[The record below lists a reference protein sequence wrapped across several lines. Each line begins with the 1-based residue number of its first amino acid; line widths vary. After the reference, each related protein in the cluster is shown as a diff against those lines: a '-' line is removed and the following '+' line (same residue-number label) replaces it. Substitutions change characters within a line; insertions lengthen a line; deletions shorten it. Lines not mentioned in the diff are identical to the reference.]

1 MVQRVVVSKL
11 LNSSRPLVFGMI
23 HVPALP
29 GYVFQKSSKKEE
41 KNVYMQ
47 ILFRTPSNTLPM
59 SAILKKVRKEAD
71 VYFKNGVDGVI
82 VENMHDVPYVKPPA
96 SPEIVSSMALASD
109 QLVKSRDAHHPAA
122 LTGIQILAAANR
134 EALAVAYTTGMDFIR
149 AEGFVYSHVADEG
162 WIDGCAGGLLRYRS
176 SLKAENIAIF
186 TDIKKKH
193 SAHSVTSDVSIHEM
207 AKDAKFNCADGVI
220 VTGSA
225 TGSAASLEEMIQVM
239 KVQEFPVLIGS
250 GINGK
255 NAREFVKAHGF
266 IVGSDFKIGGEWKN
280 DLDSGRISKFMK
292 HVNTLKR

>member
-29 GYVFQKSSKKEE
+29 G
-41 KNVYMQ
+41 
-47 ILFRTPSNTLPM
+47 TPSNTLPM

-96 SPEIVSSMALASD
+96 NPEIVSAMSLASD
-109 QLVKSRDAHHPAA
+109 QLVKSRDAHHPGA

-134 EALAVAYTTGMDFIR
+134 EAIGVAYTTGLDFIR

-176 SLKAENIAIF
+176 SLKADHVAVF

-193 SAHSVTSDVSIHEM
+193 SAHSITADVSIQEM

-220 VTGSA
+220 VTGSS
-225 TGSAASLEEMIQVM
+225 TGSAAM
-239 KVQEFPVLIGS
+239 LIGS

-255 NAREFVKAHGF
+255 NARDFVKAHGF
-266 IVGSDFKIGGEWKN
+266 IVGSDFKIGGDWKN
-280 DLDSGRISKFMK
+280 ELEASRITKFMR
-292 HVNTLKR
+292 HVNSLKR